1 MTRSRPRLLVVGGGL
16 FQLDI
21 IETAR
26 RAGIETVVVDKRAD
40 APGMAR
46 ADHALAID
54 TANAS
59 LVLDAARK
67 HDVQAVVTAASD
79 VAVGAV
85 ALVVDALNL
94 RGVGSAVA
102 KRGRDKLAAFECLSQ
117 AGLRTPK
124 TIAINDASTALRH
137 VDELG
142 GFPIVVKPRSSAGG
156 RGVWLVENEA
166 ELSPAIERARAYAGA
181 DGSVLLQEL
190 ARGTSVGVEGFFFE
204 GTLAE
209 AFVLDDQYQSG
220 FVSPVGHSLPSTL
233 DRDQQALVR
242 EAIARYASALGLTHG
257 PANFDLRL
265 RGNEVCLIEV
275 NMRLGGNSITDLVR
289 LSYGVDLSLAT
300 VRAAFGESP
309 RELLRPQS
317 DLPAAARL
325 ILKRGTGRAAL
336 GSEIASL
343 RARENVISID
353 LSVTEGE
360 PASMR
365 VDEWTLLGRCVT
377 RGRNADEAATLAQEI
392 ALGVADCTRL
402 LP

>member
-1 MTRSRPRLLVVGGGL
+1 VGGGL

-21 IETAR
+21 IDTAR
-26 RAGIETVVVDKRAD
+26 AAGIETVVVDRRGD

-46 ADHALAID
+46 ADYPLVID

-59 LVLDAARK
+59 SVLDAART

-85 ALVVDALNL
+85 ALVVDALGL

-102 KRGRDKLAAFECLSQ
+102 TRGRDKLATYECLSQ

-124 TIAINDASTALRH
+124 TIAVNDSRQALSF
-137 VDELG
+137 VADLG
-142 GFPIVVKPRSSAGG
+142 NFPIVVKPRSSAGG
-156 RGVWLVENEA
+156 RGVWVVEEEG
-166 ELSPAIERARAYAGA
+166 ELGAAIDRARGYAGA
-181 DGSVLLQEL
+181 DGSVLVQEF
-190 ARGTSVGVEGFFFE
+190 ARGTSIGVEAFFFE
-204 GTLAE
+204 GMLAE
-209 AFVLDDQYQSG
+209 TFILDEQYQSG
-220 FVSPVGHSLPSTL
+220 FVSPVGHSLPCTL
-233 DRDQQALVR
+233 SVPQQEQVR
-242 EAIARYASALGLTHG
+242 TAIARYAAALGLQHG

-265 RGNEVCLIEV
+265 ANDEVCLIEV

-309 RELLRPQS
+309 RALLEKTIE
-317 DLPAAARL
+317 LPAAARL
-325 ILKRGTGRAAL
+325 ILKRGTGRATLAD
-336 GSEIASL
+336 EIAAL
-343 RARENVISID
+343 RARANVVSID

-360 PASMR
+360 TASMR

-377 RGRNADEAATLAQEI
+377 RGGNSVEAAAI
-392 ALGVADCTRL
+392 AEDVAARVADCIEL
-402 LP
+402 MP